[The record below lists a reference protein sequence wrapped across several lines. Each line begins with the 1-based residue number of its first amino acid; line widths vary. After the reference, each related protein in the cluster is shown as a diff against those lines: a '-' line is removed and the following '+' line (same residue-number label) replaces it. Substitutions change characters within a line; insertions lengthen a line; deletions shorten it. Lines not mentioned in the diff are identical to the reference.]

1 MEKMTYVKA
10 LEIAIESVAD
20 EAVSEK
26 LEALKASIAK
36 KNGGAKKPTAQQN
49 ANAEYK
55 VAIYDY
61 LCGVDSPMTISEIGK
76 ACEAVA
82 ELSSQRLT
90 ALVHQL
96 VTNGKVERI
105 EVKRKAYFKAIC

>member
-10 LEIAIESVAD
+10 LEIALETIAD
-20 EAVSEK
+20 EAVAEK
-26 LEALKASIAK
+26 LEALKASISK
-36 KNGGAKKPTAQQN
+36 KNSGTKKPTAQQN

-55 VAIYDY
+55 VAILEAMED
-61 LCGVDSPMTISEIGK
+61 GVAYTIADMGK
-76 ACEAVA
+76 TFEVVA

-96 VTNGKVERI
+96 KAEGKVVRS
-105 EVKRKAYFKAIC
+105 EVKRKAYFTKVGD

>member
-20 EAVSEK
+20 DAVIEK

-36 KNGGAKKPTAQQN
+36 KNSGAKKPTAQQN

-55 VAIYDY
+55 VAIYDF
-61 LCGVDSPMTISEIGK
+61 LCEDGTALSISEIGK
-76 ACEAVA
+76 NCEAVA

-96 VTNGKVERI
+96 KADGKVERI
-105 EVKRKAYFKAIC
+105 EEKRKAYFKAIC

>member
-36 KNGGAKKPTAQQN
+36 KNGGTKKPTAQQN

-90 ALVHQL
+90 ALIHQL
-96 VTNGKVERI
+96 KADGKVERI
-105 EVKRKAYFKAIC
+105 EEKRKAYFKAIC

>member
-10 LEIAIESVAD
+10 LEMAIECVAD
-20 EAVSEK
+20 DAVAEK

-36 KNGGAKKPTAQQN
+36 KNTGAKKPTAQQN
-49 ANAEYK
+49 ANAELK
-55 VAIYDY
+55 VAIYDF
-61 LCGVDSPMTISEIGK
+61 LCEVGEAMTIGEISK

-82 ELSSQRLT
+82 DISTQRLT

-96 VTNGKVERI
+96 KADNKVERI
-105 EVKRKAYFKAIC
+105 EEKRKAYFKAIC